1 MRPNLTRSAFDTL
14 SRKQPSQTGLR
25 VALFDLVATL
35 LSHPKVDFVHHWNT
49 RWIQS
54 GNVALAQD
62 GSAVSTFYVRLSYQP
77 ISTNSMA

>member
-1 MRPNLTRSAFDTL
+1 MFM
-14 SRKQPSQTGLR
+14 Q
-25 VALFDLVATL
+25 
-35 LSHPKVDFVHHWNT
+35 VDFVHHWNT

-77 ISTNSMA
+77 IGTNSMA